1 MSKKKKIAVYSVF
14 FIFLCLNSSLQAA
27 VFGRPSDE
35 AIAALVAKVP
45 PPPADDS
52 IAGKA
57 DLETLLQIQ
66 KDRTEEQK
74 NRAQVIADHT
84 PFLMG
89 AKAFGEWFTA
99 ENLPITEQ
107 FFRDIHRSAHPFM
120 LGAKHAFERPRPYY
134 RDDRIQPS
142 ISFPPNSSYP
152 SGHSAQGG
160 LWKEFLATAFPEHRD
175 IFEEHARETM
185 WARVLAGVHFPTD
198 TQAGYY
204 LGETIAK
211 HLLEVDDVSQALQQV
226 RDEIIGVMQTHAQI
240 D

>member
-1 MSKKKKIAVYSVF
+1 MKKYLVALPVILIISGLLSSLNAAVY
-14 FIFLCLNSSLQAA
+14 
-27 VFGRPSDE
+27 GRPSDE
-35 AIAALVAKVP
+35 AIAALIANIP

-74 NRAQVIADHT
+74 NRAQIIADHT

-89 AKAFGEWFTA
+89 AKAFGDWFTA
-99 ENLPITEQ
+99 ENLPITYQ

-134 RDDRIQPS
+134 RDDRIEPS

-160 LWKEFLATAFPEHRD
+160 LWKEFLATAFPEHRAV
-175 IFEEHARETM
+175 FEEHARETM
-185 WARVLAGVHFPTD
+185 WARILAGVHFPTD

-211 HLLEVDDVSQALQQV
+211 HLLEADDVSEALEQV
-226 RDEIIGVMQTHAQI
+226 RQEIINLMQEKAQKE
-240 D
+240 